1 MGVFSANTRSQ
12 FRNFFAGRRSDGVAS
27 SETRH
32 SDGESGFWKHHRPD
46 HPEEGFRPVSE
57 FDGKTMEALFTEAG
71 GGMWGGG
78 DIELEADDRRQGREG
93 SRNWGANY
101 GAAASAVS
109 GLLCADPGDPRGHGH
124 RGRKRRLQRRRVVR

>member
-1 MGVFSANTRSQ
+1 MGVFSANTRRQ
-12 FRNFFAGRRSDGVAS
+12 FRNFFDGRRSDGVAS
-27 SETRH
+27 SESRH
-32 SDGESGFWKHHRPD
+32 SDGEAVSGNTIGLTI
-46 HPEEGFRPVSE
+46 PENVLRPVSE

-71 GGMWGGG
+71 GGMGGGG

-109 GLLCADPGDPRGHGH
+109 GL
-124 RGRKRRLQRRRVVR
+124 